1 MNNIDI
7 QIETICLKKTLEY
20 DCQKSYRFLLQVNI
34 YCYSLPTK
42 KYLQKYN
49 FTNYNVGI
57 TKFRHV

>member
-7 QIETICLKKTLEY
+7 QIATICLKKTLEY

-34 YCYSLPTK
+34 YGYSLPTK

-49 FTNYNVGI
+49 LTNHNVGI
-57 TKFRHV
+57 TTFRNI